1 MSSNLVKG
9 GYISVAAGDKLTID
23 NNEFVAKRIEELT
36 RQMKEETPQAIEE
49 SFSEGLD
56 PMTVEALVSD
66 DSTDEGF
73 VQGGI
78 IKADASAGSAEA
90 AAAIADANAKAAEI
104 IDCAEQEAEEIKA
117 KAAKDGEAEGYNEG
131 LKKGREEAEK
141 ELKQKE
147 DALRAKE
154 EELDKEYLKKA
165 EELEP
170 MLVDKLAG
178 IFERICGARLENDRD
193 TVMYLLN
200 RALTGS
206 ESGRDYIIHV
216 TSEDYQAVRTAKEEL
231 CKGTGIFPENIEI
244 VEDATLSSGGCMIE
258 SDGGIWDCSLGTQL
272 KQLAAELRILS
283 YEPG

>member
-1 MSSNLVKG
+1 M
-9 GYISVAAGDKLTID
+9 AAGDKLTID

-36 RQMKEETPQAIEE
+36 RQIEKETPQAIEE

-66 DSTDEGF
+66 GDADDEGF
-73 VQGGI
+73 TAGGI
-78 IKADASAGSAEA
+78 IKADAGSADASLAMEEA
-90 AAAIADANAKAAEI
+90 NERARVIVE
-104 IDCAEQEAEEIKA
+104 CAEQEAEEIK
-117 KAAKDGEAEGYNEG
+117 KAAAEEGHSQGYDEGLRAGREAAEAEYRQ
-131 LKKGREEAEK
+131 KEAG
-141 ELKQKE
+141 LKQKE
-147 DALRAKE
+147 KE
-154 EELDKEYLKKA
+154 LEEAYQKKA

-178 IFERICGARLENDRD
+178 IFERVCGARLENEKE

-216 TSEDYQAVRTAKEEL
+216 TSDDYQHVKASKEEL
-231 CKGTGIFPENIEI
+231 CKGTGVLPENIEI
-244 VEDATLSSGGCMIE
+244 VEDATLSAGGCMIE
-258 SDGGIWDCSLGTQL
+258 SEGGIWDCSLGTQL

-283 YEPG
+283 YS

>member
-23 NNEFVAKRIEELT
+23 NNEFVARRIEELT

-66 DSTDEGF
+66 EGTDEGF

-78 IKADASAGSAEA
+78 IKADASKSSEEA
-90 AAAIADANAKAAEI
+90 AAVISDANAKAQEI
-104 IDCAEQEAEEIKA
+104 IECAEQEAEEIKA
-117 KAAKDGEAEGYNEG
+117 RAAKEGETAGYNEG
-131 LKKGREEAEK
+131 LNKGREEAKRELEQKEKALDDEK
-141 ELKQKE
+141 EKLEQ
-147 DALRAKE
+147 
-154 EELDKEYLKKA
+154 EYLKKA

-170 MLVDKLAG
+170 MLVDKLAE
-178 IFERICGARLENDRD
+178 IFERVCGARLENDRD

-216 TSEDYQAVRTAKEEL
+216 TSDDYQAVRAAKEEL
-231 CKGTGIFPENIEI
+231 CKGTGILPENIEI
-244 VEDATLSSGGCMIE
+244 VEDATLSAGGCMIE

-283 YEPG
+283 YT